1 MAIDP
6 DDLLIFKK
14 RLNSNNELPSPANSG
29 EKLLG
34 TSKIQPTE
42 SRQSGQQ
49 HEPAKQT
56 PPLDLQEISAPK
68 GPAEDVSSN
77 MEEETPEAEAKAK
90 LGRSAKDNIAGAK
103 GRVCVNH
110 PWRRAYSLCNYCKR
124 PFCYADLI
132 SYNKSLYCL
141 EDIDYVSR
149 NTVPVKYSRN
159 IFTNIAALVLVINS
173 AVVVYL
179 TYPSII
185 SLLNSLGTHI
195 NAINV
200 PGVALTTLITTAVS
214 TFSAYP
220 FQSVYVAVALLSFL
234 SGISVFAS
242 RHGFYF
248 GIIVA
253 FFTLLVFSYEYL
265 SGIQY
270 TYVIIISG
278 IAFVEIAV
286 LAYSR
291 MSSIT
296 FAPDEDAARKYID
309 WPRPETF

>member
-34 TSKIQPTE
+34 ISKAQPTD
-42 SRQSGQQ
+42 SLQSGQQ

-56 PPLDLQEISAPK
+56 PHLDSQEIRVP
-68 GPAEDVSSN
+68 ENTEEVVSSN
-77 MEEETPEAEAKAK
+77 MEEEKPEVEATAK
-90 LGRSAKDNIAGAK
+90 LSRSAKDNVAGAK
-103 GRVCVNH
+103 GRACVNH

-124 PFCYADLI
+124 PFCYADLM
-132 SYNKSLYCL
+132 SYNKNLYCL

-159 IFTNIAALVLVINS
+159 ILTNLAALVLLINS

-179 TYPSII
+179 TYPSIL

-195 NAINV
+195 SAINV
-200 PGVALTTLITTAVS
+200 PGVALTTLITTAIS

-270 TYVIIISG
+270 TYIIILLG

-291 MSSIT
+291 MSSVT